1 MNDLLSNPPLEY
13 DFTASWN
20 TSRKREFWRLM
31 FKGLSPR
38 EFRVV
43 HAGPFIA
50 SAFKDAADLAVIT
63 TAVELPTNNQRA
75 EADDEGESMSSTSD
89 EARSEEDT
97 PEPTV
102 FCSYCHHLGSLFAA
116 GTHPR
121 ALKCC
126 WCDHGIHFHH
136 KQVPAPPGF
145 EDVGLTWC
153 TTQCCKDWAR
163 SKLKRLEDYL
173 QQPSAEERQL
183 SERGVKKLAT
193 LPKYLLE
200 ELCVRFQ
207 VPVGTSH
214 EMACALGGIQI
225 PLEEDALTQPLAPS
239 SSVPSQRASAA
250 ARPSEPQ
257 SSEPSKA
264 PAEVAE
270 WCEAD
275 VLAELNSMTPKRL
288 KDFVQ
293 ARGVE
298 PKAKKQD
305 LAIQALLLSMPEE
318 IRVSLEKEYAEF
330 LGQKGCCPSQRKPVC
345 NQLYA
350 STFNSVDTF
359 DRRFYELFRSKQHKN
374 WQTTALIGYVLYLFL
389 NIQALSAEFYERDDM
404 SCFWLRNDCAKL
416 FLKGFLKII
425 KLHTAPPN
433 ARFGRPKKK

>member
-1 MNDLLSNPPLEY
+1 
-13 DFTASWN
+13 
-20 TSRKREFWRLM
+20 
-31 FKGLSPR
+31 
-38 EFRVV
+38 
-43 HAGPFIA
+43 
-50 SAFKDAADLAVIT
+50 
-63 TAVELPTNNQRA
+63 
-75 EADDEGESMSSTSD
+75 MSSTSD

-136 KQVPAPPGF
+136 KQVPAAPPGF

-214 EMACALGGIQI
+214 EMAGIQI

-257 SSEPSKA
+257 YGNKKTKKNKKHQVRRSYKRKSE
-264 PAEVAE
+264 
-270 WCEAD
+270 
-275 VLAELNSMTPKRL
+275 
-288 KDFVQ
+288 
-293 ARGVE
+293 
-298 PKAKKQD
+298 
-305 LAIQALLLSMPEE
+305 
-318 IRVSLEKEYAEF
+318 
-330 LGQKGCCPSQRKPVC
+330 
-345 NQLYA
+345 
-350 STFNSVDTF
+350 
-359 DRRFYELFRSKQHKN
+359 H
-374 WQTTALIGYVLYLFL
+374 
-389 NIQALSAEFYERDDM
+389 
-404 SCFWLRNDCAKL
+404 LRQN
-416 FLKGFLKII
+416 
-425 KLHTAPPN
+425 
-433 ARFGRPKKK
+433 